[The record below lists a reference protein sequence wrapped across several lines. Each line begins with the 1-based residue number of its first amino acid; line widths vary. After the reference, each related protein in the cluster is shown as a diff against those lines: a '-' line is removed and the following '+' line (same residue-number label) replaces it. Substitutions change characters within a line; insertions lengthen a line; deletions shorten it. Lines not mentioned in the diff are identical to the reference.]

1 LVALLQKSFVE
12 KGTAFFFC
20 SLTIWNISDVLSG

>member
-1 LVALLQKSFVE
+1 LHKDFFE
-12 KGTAFFFC
+12 KGRSFFIC